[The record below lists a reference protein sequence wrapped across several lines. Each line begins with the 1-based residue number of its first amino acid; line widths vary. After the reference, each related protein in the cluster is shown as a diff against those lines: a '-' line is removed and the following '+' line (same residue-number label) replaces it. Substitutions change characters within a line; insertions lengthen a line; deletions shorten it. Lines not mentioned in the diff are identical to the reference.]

1 VGWDQRKVE
10 IEFENID
17 ISILLILKRT
27 IGYFKH
33 HHTDDVKQI
42 IVLSAEAEP
51 TRTNKNK
58 KSTSINTSKHRYRL
72 DVAYFK
78 E

>member
-17 ISILLILKRT
+17 ISILLILKTYNRL
-27 IGYFKH
+27 FKTSY
-33 HHTDDVKQI
+33 HTDDVKQI

-51 TRTNKNK
+51 TKTKS
-58 KSTSINTSKHRYRL
+58 STSINTSKHR
-72 DVAYFK
+72 
-78 E
+78 